1 MDQKRPQL
9 KARVDGNYGEFVLEP
24 LTRGYGVTI
33 GNPIRRILMSSIPGT
48 AVTSV
53 YIEDVLHEF
62 STIPG
67 VKEDVIRLIL
77 NLKELVV
84 KFHAPGPKTL
94 TLRAQGEGE
103 VKASAF
109 EVPSDAEIVNPDLVI
124 ANLAEDGKL
133 VMEVRIEEGEG
144 YVPADKHATKD
155 RINSIPV
162 DAVFSPVRRVAYH
175 VENTRVGQQTD
186 LDRLIL
192 RVWTDGSVGPQET
205 LDKAVEI
212 LRSELNV
219 FGNVETLPP
228 AVMDMPQAVYTPAA
242 TSTPS
247 VGNGYGN
254 MGAVN
259 PNPYDLPRQPELSI
273 NPQPFPSDL
282 ENPRVTL
289 EGLGLTTRVLHSLK
303 EEGIDSVDALCAL
316 SDRDLKKVPGIGER
330 SLDEIKQQ
338 LAQFGLA
345 LRD

>member
-67 VKEDVIRLIL
+67 VKEDVIQLIL

-84 KFHAPGPKTL
+84 KFHSSGPKTL
-94 TLRAQGEGE
+94 TLRAQGEGV

-109 EVPSDAEIVNPDLVI
+109 EVPSDAEIVNPDLPI
-124 ANLAEDGKL
+124 ATLAEDGKL

-162 DAVFSPVRRVAYH
+162 DATFSPVKRVAYH

-192 RVWTDGSVGPQET
+192 RIWTDGSNGPQDA

-219 FGNVETLPP
+219 FGNVEALPP
-228 AVMDMPQAVYTPAA
+228 VLPNDVSQAVYTPAVVSSI
-242 TSTPS
+242 STPQ
-247 VGNGYGN
+247 
-254 MGAVN
+254 
-259 PNPYDLPRQPELSI
+259 PNVYDLPRQPELSI
-273 NPQPFPSDL
+273 NPQPFPADL
-282 ENPRVTL
+282 ESPRVTL